1 MEELSSAMERATI
14 VGGNACDNCGKT
26 LRELGVKKLDCC
38 SRCYLV
44 YHCSKSC
51 QKKVWRSGHKGACRA
66 PEDIRP
72 GDFMMHADGTSQ
84 QARDEWN
91 HWTHPTSHKE
101 GRTLDG
107 PIVRQGGCRFNLGQQ
122 SSAHSTGQVRL
133 SCEI

>member
-66 PEDIRP
+66 PDDIRP
-72 GDFMMHADGTSQ
+72 GDFMMLTGLVNKPAMNGTIGRIQ
-84 QARDEWN
+84 QA
-91 HWTHPTSHKE
+91 TKKE
-101 GRTLDG
+101 GRWMVLLSDKEDAVS
-107 PIVRQGGCRFNLGQQ
+107 ISASNLQHIRP
-122 SSAHSTGQVRL
+122 AK
-133 SCEI
+133 